1 MTADKTVKTVPLW
14 LFPISYLI
22 HVTEE
27 FFGGA
32 GFSLAPQRMR
42 GMNLT
47 PVEFIVVNAAT
58 WLLLIGVILIAR
70 RRGFPHL
77 LAICL
82 ATVMAANGLLHLTAS
97 WRASAYTPGLV
108 TGALLL
114 VPLGVAILLYLRNA
128 MSWRRYCFG
137 ILIAGGVYFFI
148 NLISHHG
155 REIFG

>member
-1 MTADKTVKTVPLW
+1 MTADKTVKAIPLW
-14 LFPISYLI
+14 LFPVAYLI

-27 FFGGA
+27 FLAGA

-47 PVEFIVVNAAT
+47 PVEFIVLNVAT
-58 WLLLIGVILIAR
+58 WLLLIAVLLIAR

-82 ATVMAANGLLHLTAS
+82 ATVMAVNGLLHPAAGRRVGT
-97 WRASAYTPGLV
+97 YTPGV
-108 TGALLL
+108 ATGALIL
-114 VPLGVAILLYLRNA
+114 VPLGAAILLYLRNA
-128 MSWRRYCFG
+128 MSWRRYFCG

-148 NLISHHG
+148 ALVSHHG
-155 REIFG
+155 REMFG